1 MPNTNIFTEIVQEM
15 QVEIANMRDTK
26 PAPPVVPFMQ
36 EQVKPS
42 KTLRQ
47 SDRMTPVQRQEVAD
61 SLGRDGVLKMLR
73 GGKDA

>member
-1 MPNTNIFTEIVQEM
+1 MPSTNIFTEIVLEM
-15 QVEIANMRDTK
+15 QGEIANMRDTK
-26 PAPPVVPFMQ
+26 PGPPVVPFMQ

-47 SDRMTPVQRQEVAD
+47 SDRMTPAQRQEVAD
-61 SLGRDGVLKMLR
+61 SLGRNGVLKMLR

>member
-15 QVEIANMRDTK
+15 QGEIANMRDTK
-26 PAPPVVPFMQ
+26 PVPPVVPFMQ

-47 SDRMTPVQRQEVAD
+47 SDRMTPAQRQEVAN
-61 SLGRDGVLKMLR
+61 SLGRDGVLQMLR
-73 GGKDA
+73 GGKQ